1 MKEKRKVRGELRIYL
16 QWPLLLSVL
25 VVAMNLIVGIL
36 NAVAGLVMFAF
47 TLVYVGIA
55 LWLYFYRKRRLL
67 GGLVEFSSDYSWVQ
81 KHLLSEMNLPYA
93 LVDEKGRILWRN
105 QKFQEL
111 TGDFKGPKKNLTVLL
126 PVISGAVWGSAREG
140 T

>member
-93 LVDEKGRILWRN
+93 PGWQASRCPGAR
-105 QKFQEL
+105 
-111 TGDFKGPKKNLTVLL
+111 LL
-126 PVISGAVWGSAREG
+126 PVCCPRRRIPSRP
-140 T
+140 TKYPR

>member
-67 GGLVEFSSDYSWVQ
+67 GGLVEFSSGYSWVQ
-81 KHLLSEMNLPYA
+81 
-93 LVDEKGRILWRN
+93 
-105 QKFQEL
+105 
-111 TGDFKGPKKNLTVLL
+111 
-126 PVISGAVWGSAREG
+126 
-140 T
+140 